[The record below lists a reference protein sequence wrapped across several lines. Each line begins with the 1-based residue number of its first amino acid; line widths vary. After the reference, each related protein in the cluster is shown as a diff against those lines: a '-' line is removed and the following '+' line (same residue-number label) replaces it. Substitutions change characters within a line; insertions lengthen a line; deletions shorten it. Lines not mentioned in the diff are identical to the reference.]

1 MIPIQNCL
9 IQLSSN
15 IISQIGIV
23 EIKFRLK
30 DQIKA
35 MHRNDQHLVELDN
48 QLKNLQ
54 QNQPMAMRE
63 RSSSISQVVER
74 PKSQEMLDLEAK
86 ISEREKMMLPL
97 YHTIA
102 VHFAD
107 LHDTPVR
114 MLEKDTITV
123 SLEYLH
129 NFQLSKIKL
138 KLIFSN

>member
-123 SLEYLH
+123 SLEYLL